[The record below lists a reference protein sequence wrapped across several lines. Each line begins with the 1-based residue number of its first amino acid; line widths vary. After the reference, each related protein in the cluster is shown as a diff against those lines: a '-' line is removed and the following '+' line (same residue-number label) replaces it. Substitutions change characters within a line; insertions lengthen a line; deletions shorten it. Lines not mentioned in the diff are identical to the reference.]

1 MSEKELM
8 TPEDIH
14 AFGIEIVCKQLAK
27 DGWSVEFADI
37 EGDVRTE
44 PQITA
49 NKDGELAFFIVRT
62 GLYPGRGRFEE
73 GQDAFNNLVH
83 HAAAHGASCYFASV
97 GIANSEGT
105 NDEEM
110 AIPVKGVAYNVEFNG
125 LIRMELLP
133 GTPVP
138 SPAAGG
144 EIKGND

>member
-1 MSEKELM
+1 MADKELM
-8 TPEDIH
+8 TAEDIH

-27 DGWSVEFADI
+27 DGWSVESANI

-44 PQITA
+44 PQIIA

-73 GQDAFNNLVH
+73 GQEAFDGFVR
-83 HAAAHGASCYFASV
+83 HAASHGASCYFASV

-125 LIRMELLP
+125 LIRMELP
-133 GTPVP
+133 PQQ
-138 SPAAGG
+138 PAAQAEGG
-144 EIKGND
+144 HRN